1 MGWRSTP
8 PIAQIADYQQVTLA
22 PLFPIAAYCIG
33 ALPFAFLSF
42 SFVIKQSTN
51 KLFIHFIYHNK
62 QKTMKKQYNEP
73 QIYVEN
79 VVVENGIAVSPTW
92 GDYGHA
98 GQDGE
103 VGYYE
108 DEL

>member
-1 MGWRSTP
+1 
-8 PIAQIADYQQVTLA
+8 
-22 PLFPIAAYCIG
+22 
-33 ALPFAFLSF
+33 
-42 SFVIKQSTN
+42 
-51 KLFIHFIYHNK
+51 
-62 QKTMKKQYNEP
+62 MKKQYNEP

-92 GDYGHA
+92 GVEGYA
-98 GQDGE
+98 GQDGV